1 MSKKVLLAIDLNSPG
16 TWAASYAIQLA
27 ARLQA
32 SLILMAILP
41 EPPGGPNPHPGGVLM
56 EDLKEEQRLWLGQ
69 VREESQREGVPL
81 EIFVSAG
88 AFSREV
94 LRFVSSQPGIRF
106 IVLGLTGGFP
116 LKERQAEAVVLR
128 TLKRIFTGEILLVPG
143 QGQIQRFTELHRQ
156 N

>member
-1 MSKKVLLAIDLNSPG
+1 MSKKVLLAIDLHSPG

-41 EPPGGPNPHPGGVLM
+41 EPPAGANPGAPEVLM

-94 LRFVSSQPGIRF
+94 LRFVSSQSGIRF
-106 IVLGLTGGFP
+106 IVLGLPGGFP
-116 LKERQAEAVVLR
+116 PKERQAEAVVLR

-143 QGQIQRFTELHRQ
+143 QGQIQRLTEHNRQ